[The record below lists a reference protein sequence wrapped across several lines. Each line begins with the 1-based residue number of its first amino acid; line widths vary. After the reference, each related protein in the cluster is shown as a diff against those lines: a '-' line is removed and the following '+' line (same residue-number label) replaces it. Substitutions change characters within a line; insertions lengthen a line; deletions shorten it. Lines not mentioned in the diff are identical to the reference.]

1 MKRILIVLLLLAVV
15 PVWAT
20 VLYEENFESYETGT
34 QMVDQEGW
42 DFFNNYDGNTTVV
55 DNAPSFTS
63 KAMELSQ
70 SVSGSAEFVMV
81 LTPPVNIA
89 PEVPGREVTTIS
101 ASVVCSSATD
111 LFAIYDANGTR
122 FFYLHMDAA
131 SGVMASVP
139 GDIAFDN
146 INMDGQTPN
155 DISFVYDSLV
165 NKIVAISC
173 NGSNVVCDITGA
185 GFSEQPCR
193 LRLSVQ
199 LTSLIEGATGSYY
212 DNLKI
217 ETVPRSEDPTLY
229 CADDALIPLDSTSAE
244 FALYNGG
251 ASGTINYTVSTD
263 ASWLEV
269 EPSSGSFE
277 SDTVLTLKASESV
290 PDGFYRGN
298 MTVDAGAAGSKV
310 VSVMCSKGNVIFEE
324 KFDDME
330 DGDIVGQRG
339 WTVDAGLAVI
349 TNAYG
354 CDGKCFFAYGTGGND
369 AASMYLPKPW
379 YENLIVKVSFDMYWP
394 SDSTCSGV
402 CFLQKDS
409 GTNEKFENGIYPD
422 YDNNCYRL
430 DNIQKSTGS
439 KTIKNFPT
447 APMDEWVSIEYTMDL
462 QANKLLS
469 YGWAGAI
476 TNFSNFKLK
485 NEACN
490 FFNSWGCSHYVGN
503 FEGVNIAV
511 DNLKIERIEREK
523 GPEMIVNG
531 NVTIGHGESGEFSLK
546 NGGKGSYDFTAEVI
560 DLPDN
565 LTLSAASGTVEAD
578 AVNIT
583 ATVNR
588 EGLEENYFRTRVR
601 FDAGEAGCATSVV
614 AFAVGNVYYFA
625 DFEEPFFV
633 CDDFGG
639 QDGWMDDGPGVN
651 TAYIMVT
658 NNQQVAMI
666 ETGGGWGGYMHT
678 CDVPENQLVKI
689 ECDLFLPP
697 AIFERESLLGR
708 EVIYFKQNSQ
718 YSSSADI
725 TLNIDF
731 MDGVPI
737 VYGYN
742 AGQDYAMATT
752 EYTYEWMHVSYV
764 IDYLEG
770 YLAEFSIDDN
780 VDYPG
785 DIVATSDP
793 GAGCT
798 LFTYCVTSSGN
809 IQFDNIKVS
818 VVPEPAV
825 LGFLALIALALIRR
839 K

>member
-20 VLYEENFESYETGT
+20 VLYEETFESYETGT

-42 DFFNNYDGNTTVV
+42 DFYSTYDGNTTVV

-63 KAMELSQ
+63 KALELSQ
-70 SVSGSAEFVMV
+70 SDGGSDEYVMV
-81 LTPPVNIA
+81 LTPAVNIA
-89 PEVPGREVTTIS
+89 PEVPGRELTTVS
-101 ASVVCSSATD
+101 ASVICSSATD
-111 LFAIYDANGTR
+111 SFSIYDANGNR
-122 FFYLHMDAA
+122 FFYLHMDAY
-131 SGVMASVP
+131 SGTMTSETS
-139 GDIAFDN
+139 DIAFDN
-146 INMDGQTPN
+146 VNRDGQTPN
-155 DISFVYDSLV
+155 DISFVYDSLA

-173 NGSNVVCDITGA
+173 NGSNVVCDIPGA
-185 GFSEQPCR
+185 GFSGQPCR
-193 LRLSVQ
+193 LRLAVHI
-199 LTSLIEGATGSYY
+199 TSLIEGATGSYY

-229 CADDALIPLDSTSAE
+229 CADDALIPLDSASAE
-244 FALYNGG
+244 FTLYNGG
-251 ASGTINYTVSTD
+251 PDGTINYSVTTD

-330 DGDIVGQRG
+330 DGDIKGQRG
-339 WTVDAGLAVI
+339 WTVDVGLAVI

-354 CDGKCFFAYGTGGND
+354 CEGKCFFAYGTGGND

-379 YENLIVKVSFDMYWP
+379 YEDLVVKVSFDMYWP

-409 GTNEKFENGIYPD
+409 GTNEKFENGVLPD
-422 YDNNCYRL
+422 YDNNCYVL

-439 KTIKNFPT
+439 KKIKNFPT

-490 FFNSWGCSHYVGN
+490 FFNSWGCSHYVSTL
-503 FEGVNIAV
+503 EGVNIAV
-511 DNLKIERIEREK
+511 DNLKIERVEREK

-531 NVTIGHGESGEFSLK
+531 NITIGHGESGEFSLK

-588 EGLEENYFRTRVR
+588 EGLEENYYRTRVR

-614 AFAVGNVYYFA
+614 SFAVGNVYYFA

-651 TAYIMVT
+651 TAYVMVT

-666 ETGGGWGGYMHT
+666 ETGGGYGGYMHT

-770 YLAEFSIDDN
+770 WLAEFSIDDN

-809 IQFDNIKVS
+809 IQFDNVKVS

-825 LGFLALIALALIRR
+825 LGFLALLSLALIRR

>member
-15 PVWAT
+15 PVWAAT
-20 VLYEENFESYETGT
+20 LYEENFESYETGT

-63 KAMELSQ
+63 KALELSQ
-70 SVSGSAEFVMV
+70 SESGSAEYVMV
-81 LTPPVNIA
+81 LTPAVNIA
-89 PEVPGREVTTIS
+89 PEVPGRELTTVS
-101 ASVVCSSATD
+101 ASVICSSATD
-111 LFAIYDANGTR
+111 LFAIYDGNGTR
-122 FFYLHMDAA
+122 FFYLHMDAT
-131 SGVMASVP
+131 SGVMASTP
-139 GDIAFDN
+139 GGITFDN
-146 INMDGQTPN
+146 VNMDGQTPN
-155 DISFVYDSLV
+155 DISFVYDSLA

-173 NGSNVVCDITGA
+173 NGSNVVCDITGE
-185 GFSEQPCR
+185 GFSAQPCR

-199 LTSLIEGATGSYY
+199 LNTVMEGCKGSFY

-217 ETVPRSEDPTLY
+217 ETSPRSENPSLY
-229 CADDALIPLDSTSAE
+229 CADDALIPLDSASAE
-244 FALYNGG
+244 FTLYNGG
-251 ASGTINYTVSTD
+251 PDGTINYTVSTD

-277 SDTVLTLKASESV
+277 SSTTLNLKASDSV
-290 PDGFYRGN
+290 PDGFYRGS
-298 MTVDAGAAGSKV
+298 MTVDAGTAGSKT

-324 KFDDME
+324 KYDDME

-339 WTVDAGLAVI
+339 WTVDVGTVVI

-354 CDGKCFFAYGTGGND
+354 CDGKCMFAYRAGGNN
-369 AASMYLPKPW
+369 AVSMYLPQPW

-394 SDSTCSGV
+394 SDSDCTGV
-402 CFLQKDS
+402 VTLQKDS
-409 GTNEKFENGIYPD
+409 GTNEKFEDAVLPD
-422 YDNNCYRL
+422 YDNNCYVL

-439 KTIKNFPT
+439 KKVKNFPS
-447 APMDEWVSIEYTMDL
+447 APMDKWVTTEYTIDL

-469 YGWAGAI
+469 FGWDGTV
-476 TNFSNFKLK
+476 TNFTNWKLK
-485 NEACN
+485 NEDCN
-490 FFNSWGCSHYVGN
+490 FFNSWGNAAWGPSE
-503 FEGVNIAV
+503 EGCKIAV
-511 DNLKIERIEREK
+511 DNLKIERIEREQ
-523 GPEMIVNG
+523 GPEMIVTP
-531 NVTIGHGESGEFSLK
+531 NVTIGHGESGEFTLR
-546 NGGKGSYDFTAEVI
+546 NGGKGSYEYTAEVI

-565 LTLSAASGTVEAD
+565 LTLSATSGTVEAD

-588 EGLEENYFRTRVR
+588 EGLEENYYRTRVR

-614 AFAVGNVYYFA
+614 SFAVGNVYYFA

-639 QDGWMDDGPGVN
+639 QDGWLDDGPGVN

-697 AIFERESLLGR
+697 AIFEREDLLGR

-718 YSSSADI
+718 YTSSADI

-770 YLAEFSIDDN
+770 WLTEFSIDDN

-785 DIVATSDP
+785 DIIATSDP

-809 IQFDNIKVS
+809 IQFDNVKVS

-825 LGFLALIALALIRR
+825 LGFLALLALALIRR

>member
-217 ETVPRSEDPTLY
+217 ETSPRSEDPTLY

-447 APMDEWVSIEYTMDL
+447 APMDEWVSIESTMDL

-531 NVTIGHGESGEFSLK
+531 NVTIGHGESG
-546 NGGKGSYDFTAEVI
+546 
-560 DLPDN
+560 
-565 LTLSAASGTVEAD
+565 
-578 AVNIT
+578 
-583 ATVNR
+583 
-588 EGLEENYFRTRVR
+588 
-601 FDAGEAGCATSVV
+601 
-614 AFAVGNVYYFA
+614 
-625 DFEEPFFV
+625 
-633 CDDFGG
+633 
-639 QDGWMDDGPGVN
+639 
-651 TAYIMVT
+651 
-658 NNQQVAMI
+658 
-666 ETGGGWGGYMHT
+666 
-678 CDVPENQLVKI
+678 
-689 ECDLFLPP
+689 
-697 AIFERESLLGR
+697 
-708 EVIYFKQNSQ
+708 
-718 YSSSADI
+718 
-725 TLNIDF
+725 
-731 MDGVPI
+731 
-737 VYGYN
+737 
-742 AGQDYAMATT
+742 
-752 EYTYEWMHVSYV
+752 
-764 IDYLEG
+764 
-770 YLAEFSIDDN
+770 
-780 VDYPG
+780 
-785 DIVATSDP
+785 
-793 GAGCT
+793 
-798 LFTYCVTSSGN
+798 
-809 IQFDNIKVS
+809 
-818 VVPEPAV
+818 
-825 LGFLALIALALIRR
+825 
-839 K
+839 